1 MLEVEVE
8 GRELAPDGPS
18 DELIQSAL
26 ELAFASAGIGSGHV
40 AVHFVDE
47 ARSRELATEYLG
59 KDDATDV
66 ISFPVDGADSVGT
79 GDDDLIEDG
88 GELTLAH
95 GPGGVEELLRELG
108 DIVICPPRTHDLL
121 EAIVHGG
128 LHLVGMDHEVDQ
140 GQMLAIQG
148 EIMTWLR

>member
-1 MLEVEVE
+1 MLEVEIE
-8 GRELAPDGPS
+8 GRELAADGPS
-18 DELIQSAL
+18 DEQIRSAL

-47 ARSRELATEYLG
+47 ARSHELAAEHLG
-59 KDDATDV
+59 KTDATDV
-66 ISFPVDGADSVGT
+66 ISFPVDGAD
-79 GDDDLIEDG
+79 DLLASND
-88 GELTLAH
+88 ELEGIALTQT
-95 GPGGVEELLRELG
+95 PGGVEELIRELG

-128 LHLVGMDHEVDQ
+128 LHLVGMDHEVDD
-140 GQMLAIQG
+140 GQMLAVQG